1 MVSQT
6 EIEFVYKQLKIFR
19 TNEQNEHFRVPDD
32 ALVVQNILSSLYT
45 NSISVC
51 KTN

>member
-6 EIEFVYKQLKIFR
+6 EIEFVYKNLIYFALLVHCQEYR
-19 TNEQNEHFRVPDD
+19 NEST
-32 ALVVQNILSSLYT
+32 SSAKYIVFLFT

-51 KTN
+51 ETN